1 MKTNK
6 LYWGTLAVVLGLT
19 ACTNEAEEFS
29 NTPEGAVRF
38 NSSINLGTK
47 VNEAGDAWTG
57 GEAVGIY
64 MIGETG
70 FTAIPGAENKEYT
83 TNASGELSPKDGTH
97 IFYPSDGGKV
107 KFVAYY
113 PYANISGNIYKIDL
127 AATGDKD
134 LMYAATQESYDK
146 TNQSAVKLE
155 FAHQLSLL
163 TLNVKSEAGAEA
175 TGVTAQITRNTT
187 ADFNLENATLSNVG
201 GSKAVDMT
209 ANGATLKALVMP
221 GTDATSKVVFT
232 LDGKNYTWNL
242 GTIDFKAGTNYS
254 YTINLK
260 GQVGSDVEAS
270 LNSSIKGWEL
280 VSNSQNVNQDA
291 TAGVEYTGAVFA
303 GKLTQ
308 GALIEGAK
316 ITVNYING
324 DASEQTVTTVVEG
337 AAAAGITVAEK
348 QVTLVKGEGSFDLE
362 VAGTPEAAGDVTFS
376 VKIGENVIATTH
388 TTVAAGEQGD
398 APVYT
403 SNIALPEGYDS
414 TNKVASDIVFTID
427 SKDYNT
433 IKLGNSSAIGKWT
446 SAAIGTG
453 KTKMDFYAAAWGGK
467 TSILKITVNN
477 GGSFADG
484 ATSKTFNLTGK
495 EGLAGSDKKYAVTVN
510 PETDFFNAE
519 LKDITEAT
527 TLTFET
533 EKTSGKDC
541 RAFIWGININ

>member
-29 NTPEGAVRF
+29 TTPEGAVRF
-38 NSSINLGTK
+38 SSSINIGTK

-57 GEAVGIY
+57 GETVGIY

-83 TNASGELSPKDGTH
+83 TDASGELSPKDGTH

-113 PYANISGNIYKIDL
+113 PYANISGNTYKIDL

-134 LMYAATQESYDK
+134 LMYAATQESYDN

-187 ADFNLENATLSNVG
+187 ADFNLGNATLSNVG

-242 GTIDFKAGTNYS
+242 GTVDFKAGTNYS

-260 GQVGSDVEAS
+260 GQATPDVEAS
-270 LNSSIKGWEL
+270 LNSSIKGWNL

-291 TAGVEYTGAVFA
+291 TAGVVYTGAVFA
-303 GKLTQ
+303 GKLTE
-308 GALIEGAK
+308 GAAIDGAK
-316 ITVNYING
+316 ITVNYTNG
-324 DASEQTVTTVVEG
+324 DASTQTVTTVVEG

-376 VKIGENVIATTH
+376 VKIGENVIATTQ

-403 SNIALPEGYDS
+403 SNIALPESTSTDENKASGGKVIINEAEYD
-414 TNKVASDIVFTID
+414 IL
-427 SKDYNT
+427 
-433 IKLGNSSAIGKWT
+433 KLGASKAAGSWISPTIGQ
-446 SAAIGTG
+446 G
-453 KTKMDFYAAAWGGK
+453 KTGISFYAVAWSGK
-467 TSILKITVNN
+467 VTKLKLTIEN

-484 ATSKTFNLTGK
+484 TASKELTLNGN
-495 EGLAGSDKKYAVTVN
+495 AGAKDNSPFTITPTPD
-510 PETDFFNAE
+510 DFYTAE
-519 LKDITEAT
+519 LKETTDAT
-527 TLTFET
+527 TIKFE
-533 EKTSGKDC
+533 SIKDTDN
-541 RAFIWGININ
+541 RAIIWGININ